1 MSDNVSILP
10 IWKRGSTAAEFFH
23 ECALLAQQ
31 HPERFG
37 RVVMAY
43 EETLPTGNTVLRT
56 ASTNVTVN
64 EMLGLFAMASHD
76 TIEGSR
82 K

>member
-1 MSDNVSILP
+1 
-10 IWKRGSTAAEFFH
+10 
-23 ECALLAQQ
+23 
-31 HPERFG
+31 
-37 RVVMAY
+37 MAY